1 MRASSSI
8 LGALAICVSATLWG
22 LDGVA
27 LTPRLHNLDVLQV
40 VFLLHAVPFLLMQL
54 FLFRS
59 YKALGALTAGEWLNL
74 ALVALAGGV
83 FGTFAIVRALFL
95 VEFNQLSVVVL
106 LQKLQPVFA
115 LLLAALLL
123 GERLTARMLGRAAL
137 ALTGAYL
144 LTFGARAPEFDGG
157 SSTGLAAL
165 WALLAAASYGSATVL
180 GKRLLHALDF
190 KQATF
195 GRYGMTVAI
204 TLVLLWIARGGLA
217 LSEVTAANWVLILV
231 IGATTGSGALFLY
244 YFGLTRVRAGISAIC
259 EMCLPLSAILFDFLL
274 NDSVLGPWQWLGA
287 AILLTAI
294 TLVTLQPGPR
304 TADQT
309 S

>member
-1 MRASSSI
+1 MRPTV
-8 LGALAICVSATLWG
+8 LGALAICFSAALWG
-22 LDGVA
+22 FDGVA
-27 LTPRLHNLDVLQV
+27 LTPRLYNLDVLQV

-59 YKALGALTAGEWLNL
+59 YAALRALAVREWVDLG
-74 ALVALAGGV
+74 LVALTGGV
-83 FGTFAIVRALFL
+83 LGTYAIVRALFL
-95 VEFNQLSVVVL
+95 VDFNQLSVVVL

-123 GERLTARMLGRAAL
+123 GERLTPRLLSRAAL
-137 ALTGAYL
+137 ALLGAYL
-144 LTFGARAPEFDGG
+144 LTFGASLPQFGGG
-157 SSTGLAAL
+157 SRTGLAAL
-165 WALLAAASYGSATVL
+165 WALLAAGSYGAATVL

-195 GRYGMTVAI
+195 GRYGVTVAM
-204 TLVLLWIARGGLA
+204 TLTLLLLTRGGLS
-217 LSEVTAANWVLILV
+217 LSEVTGANWVVILI

-294 TLVTLQPGPR
+294 TLVTLHPGPR
-304 TADQT
+304 SAPQPA
-309 S
+309 

>member
-1 MRASSSI
+1 MKPRV
-8 LGALAICVSATLWG
+8 LGALAICISATLWG
-22 LDGVA
+22 VDGVV
-27 LTPRLHNLDVLQV
+27 LTPRLYNLDVLQV

-59 YKALGALTAGEWLNL
+59 YAALGALRASEWLNL
-74 ALVALAGGV
+74 GMVALTGGV
-83 FGTFAIVRALFL
+83 LGTFAIVQALFL
-95 VEFNQLSVVVL
+95 VDFNQLSVVVL

-123 GERLTARMLGRAAL
+123 KEPLTPRILSRAAL
-137 ALTGAYL
+137 ALVGAYL
-144 LTFGARAPEFDGG
+144 LAFGASVPELG
-157 SSTGLAAL
+157 SDSKTTAAAL
-165 WALLAAASYGSATVL
+165 WALLAAGSYGAATVF

-195 GRYGMTVAI
+195 GRYAATVAI
-204 TLVLLWIARGGLA
+204 TLAALMVSRGGLS
-217 LSEVTAANWVLILV
+217 LSAVTPGNWAFILT

-244 YFGLTRVRAGISAIC
+244 YFGLTRVRAGIGAIC
-259 EMCLPLSAILFDFLL
+259 EMCLPLSAILLDYLI

-294 TLVTLQPGPR
+294 TLVTLRPGPR
-304 TADQT
+304 AAD
-309 S
+309 